1 MPQLVNDHLI
11 QKYGLQSLVDCYMQ
25 GIIKAV
31 KKWQHKSVWVRMFG
45 RMTGILEQ
53 ERCVGDSY
61 QRRRLLLSPLRARST
76 PCRGDRLLTA

>member
-53 ERCVGDSY
+53 ERCVGE
-61 QRRRLLLSPLRARST
+61 LSSQMSLRARTT
-76 PCRGDRLLTA
+76 PCRRLAF